1 LNNFY
6 QNDSDIFL
14 KQYELCKSYAGRVID
29 LVIISSHEGKDGVEN
44 IKVDDCLTLGGNKLT
59 KFRNNKPI
67 IFISARV
74 HPI

>member
-1 LNNFY
+1 MA
-6 QNDSDIFL
+6 
-14 KQYELCKSYAGRVID
+14 KSYEKRIID
-29 LVIISSHEGKDGVEN
+29 MIIISSHEGKEGFEN
-44 IKVDDCLTLGGNKLT
+44 IKLDECFDLGDKEKSKLV